1 MSAEAF
7 AERLHER
14 VRREFWAYAE
24 DEDLDN
30 EDLIKGR
37 YRGIRPAPGYP
48 ACPDHTEK
56 ATLFK
61 LLEADKNAAIELTE
75 SFAMMPAASVS
86 GLYFSRPDSRYFGV
100 GRIGKDQAQ
109 DYARRKGLPLAEAEK
124 WLAPNLGY
132 AP

>member
-1 MSAEAF
+1 
-7 AERLHER
+7 
-14 VRREFWAYAE
+14 
-24 DEDLDN
+24 
-30 EDLIKGR
+30 
-37 YRGIRPAPGYP
+37 
-48 ACPDHTEK
+48 
-56 ATLFK
+56 
-61 LLEADKNAAIELTE
+61 
-75 SFAMMPAASVS
+75 MMPAASVS

>member
-1 MSAEAF
+1 MTYSIFTVHVAL
-7 AERLHER
+7 RT
-14 VRREFWAYAE
+14 
-24 DEDLDN
+24 
-30 EDLIKGR
+30 
-37 YRGIRPAPGYP
+37 PAHNATNGPP
-48 ACPDHTEK
+48 WFLKSDH
-56 ATLFK
+56 
-61 LLEADKNAAIELTE
+61 AAIELTE